1 MKTKYWGIYDWRPVR
16 RVVHH
21 CRRLF
26 HALLLLMARY
36 LISLLRGSKERLTR
50 ADREEIA
57 DEIESLLLRLDL
69 EKQLR
74 DEKPRT
80 KDHGS

>member
-1 MKTKYWGIYDWRPVR
+1 
-16 RVVHH
+16 
-21 CRRLF
+21 
-26 HALLLLMARY
+26 MARY

>member
-1 MKTKYWGIYDWRPVR
+1 M
-16 RVVHH
+16 VHH
-21 CRRLF
+21 YHRLY
-26 HALLLLMARY
+26 HAFLLLMARY
-36 LISLLRGSKERLTR
+36 LISLLRGSKDRLTR

-57 DEIESLLLRLDL
+57 DEIESLLIRLDL

-80 KDHGS
+80 KDHGT